1 MDEIRILQLGTED
14 WNKRYQLP
22 KHARLTYAP
31 EFTKAPKKPY
41 DIVFLDRQPKKE
53 EYDALFHATRAYTLF
68 VTEQVA
74 PEGQMEELYAC
85 KCGQM
90 ISSEQLQ
97 QFFLQ
102 ELRFF
107 FSNAYGKKLQM
118 TDLAVAKHFSGT
130 VQWNG
135 SAELTLNGNYGDSMK
150 QAAYWRSQFPIHLG
164 QVMDVWLEYE
174 KDAGVSIE
182 LELTLLAAGSQ
193 AAVLARERFCEEELA
208 QVVRVEGVKRDGL
221 LFASVRAKGEGVLK
235 IRGLHIRNS
244 RGDHGHLLP
253 GGVRLVT
260 SEREEIFAYFDP
272 GDKKPP
278 LNVFFSGQQQVE
290 GFEGYDMMRSMH
302 SPFLLLT
309 ETRLE
314 GGSFY
319 LGSEEFETKIIDTI
333 KQTMTELGFSPDQ
346 VVFSGLSM
354 GSSGALYYGSVFGP
368 HAVIVGK
375 PLVNIG
381 NVAANEK
388 WMRPGGF
395 PASLDVLQYL
405 TGSTDPAAVL
415 ALNRRFWDRFDVAD
429 WSNTKF
435 IVAYMLEDDYD
446 PEGYATLLEHL
457 QSGGVQVYGKGIHG
471 RQNDSTSAVL
481 QWFTEQYGKVFS
493 EDFGRGDKK

>member
-1 MDEIRILQLGTED
+1 MDEICILQLGTED

-22 KHARLTYAP
+22 TNARLTFAP
-31 EFTKAPKKPY
+31 EFTKAPKEPY

-53 EYDALFHATRAYTLF
+53 EYDALPRATRAYTLF
-68 VTEQVA
+68 VTENVA
-74 PEGQMEELYAC
+74 LEGQMEELYAC
-85 KCGQM
+85 KCGQVLPT
-90 ISSEQLQ
+90 EQLQ
-97 QFFLQ
+97 QFFRQ

-107 FSNAYGKKLQM
+107 FSNAYGKKLRM
-118 TDLAVAKHFSGT
+118 TDLAVAQHFSGT

-135 SAELTLNGNYGDSMK
+135 SAELTLEGNYGDTMK

-193 AAVLARERFCEEELA
+193 AAVLARERFCEEELE

-221 LFASVRAKGEGVLK
+221 LFASVRAKGDGTLK

-244 RGDHGHLLP
+244 RGTHGHLLP
-253 GGVRLVT
+253 GGVRFVT

-272 GDKKPP
+272 GDRKPP
-278 LNVFFSGQQQVE
+278 LNVFFSGQQSVE
-290 GFEGYDMMRSMH
+290 GFEGYEMMRDMN
-302 SPFLLLT
+302 SPFLLFS

-319 LGSEEFETKIIDTI
+319 LGSEEYEKLIRDVI
-333 KQTMTELGFSPDQ
+333 KDKMTELGFSSDQ

-354 GSSGALYYGSVFGP
+354 GSSGALYYGSAFGP

-405 TGSTDPAAVL
+405 AGNTDPASVL
-415 ALNRRFWDRFDVAD
+415 ALNRRFLDKFDVAD

-471 RQNDSTSAVL
+471 RQNDNAPVVL
-481 QWFTEQYGKVFS
+481 QWFMEQYKKVLS